1 VVRNF
6 EEWYEA
12 FDITPENE
20 LYLPPEARV
29 RIW

>member
-1 VVRNF
+1 LIA
-6 EEWYEA
+6 WYDA
-12 FDITPENE
+12 FDVTSDQG